1 MEHFSYLLHS
11 CSSKSH
17 ICNLPNIIKISKP
30 YIPLSL
36 QHTEEITNCSKQFL
50 RSKRDWRV
58 FIKYIDSKI
67 NVFSFFYCRCRWVLL
82 EEPFY
87 PTVKKRYNT
96 SSIFYRSLTSDTII
110 HFCLLQPSMKH
121 IHLNYTILGKLNKPR
136 VNYVSHKRFFL
147 SFGAEN
153 DYVSCETCNNVKCVY
168 FGFHVEF
175 LYYMQ
180 NSFSLSSA
188 YLWAVQKI

>member
-1 MEHFSYLLHS
+1 MYFH
-11 CSSKSH
+11 
-17 ICNLPNIIKISKP
+17 
-30 YIPLSL
+30 
-36 QHTEEITNCSKQFL
+36 
-50 RSKRDWRV
+50 
-58 FIKYIDSKI
+58 
-67 NVFSFFYCRCRWVLL
+67 FFYCRCRWVLL

-121 IHLNYTILGKLNKPR
+121 IHLNYTILGKLSKFWGR
-136 VNYVSHKRFFL
+136 KRYF
-147 SFGAEN
+147 
-153 DYVSCETCNNVKCVY
+153 SCETCNNVKCVY

-188 YLWAVQKI
+188 YLWAVKKI

>member
-1 MEHFSYLLHS
+1 MYFH
-11 CSSKSH
+11 
-17 ICNLPNIIKISKP
+17 
-30 YIPLSL
+30 
-36 QHTEEITNCSKQFL
+36 
-50 RSKRDWRV
+50 
-58 FIKYIDSKI
+58 
-67 NVFSFFYCRCRWVLL
+67 FFYCRCRWVLL

-180 NSFSLSSA
+180 YSFGLSST
-188 YLWAVQKI
+188 YLFRKYNSVILNYCRGTFTQNFTHNYSLFRQFQSITFACLQRFS